1 MFLVARTPLAISPMT
16 QRRRVILAIA
26 AALAFAKTRGV
37 AARTQGTAGSAA
49 PTPPID
55 PLRALHTRDGQPY
68 SYEGLVETARK
79 LAAADYVPPPAL
91 PEDILKRIDYE
102 AHWHILHKPDKALF
116 LHGPGQYPI
125 TFFHIGHFFRV
136 PVRMFIAQGGQAR
149 EIVYDRAAFDMPA
162 DSPAHELPADVG
174 FAGFRVHESRL
185 ASKGARDKRDYDWVA
200 FLGASYF
207 RAIGEL
213 SQYGVSARG
222 VAVNTAVAGRSEEF
236 PAFTRFYF
244 EAPTRD
250 DGELTICALLEGPSI
265 AGAYRFRLRREHA
278 VHMEVEAALFLR
290 KDVERLGL
298 APLTSM
304 YWYSET
310 TKPEAIDWRPEV
322 HDSDGLAQWNGRGE
336 RIWRPLI
343 NPPHTTASAFLDTD
357 PKGYGLLQRDRNFDH
372 YLDGVNYERRP
383 SVWVEPID
391 RWGPGA
397 VQLVEIPTELE
408 SNDNIVAMWVPQEPA
423 RAGAS
428 YRLRYRLI
436 WAAEE
441 PAPALARCVATRL
454 GRGGKSGGEVSTR
467 FVVEFLGGPLARL
480 APGLL
485 PEESIW
491 ISRGQIIYHEV
502 EPARDDIPGHWRVY
516 FDVAAGPGAPIE
528 LRVYLRSGK
537 QQLTETWLYTL
548 NL

>member
-1 MFLVARTPLAISPMT
+1 MI
-16 QRRRVILAIA
+16 QRRKILLAIA
-26 AALAFAKTRGV
+26 AALASVKTRGI
-37 AARTQGTAGSAA
+37 AARTQAKTGTAA
-49 PTPPID
+49 PTPPVD
-55 PLRALHTRDGQPY
+55 ALGALQAREAQPY
-68 SYEGLVETARK
+68 SYQGLVETARK
-79 LAAADYVPPPAL
+79 LAAADYVPPPTPPAN
-91 PEDILKRIDYE
+91 ILQRIDYE
-102 AHWHILHKPDKALF
+102 AHWLIRYKNDKALF
-116 LHGPGQYPI
+116 LHGPGSYPI
-125 TFFHIGHFFRV
+125 EFFHVARFFRV
-136 PVRMFIAQGGQAR
+136 PVRMFLAQDGQAR
-149 EIVYDRAAFDMPA
+149 EIVFDRAAFDMPA
-162 DSPAHELPADVG
+162 DSPARELPADVG
-174 FAGFRVHESRL
+174 FAGFHVHDNRL
-185 ASKGARDKRDYDWVA
+185 AATGAADWQDRDWVA

-222 VAVNTAVAGRSEEF
+222 VAVNTAVAGRDEEF
-236 PAFTRFYF
+236 PVFTRFYF

-250 DGELTICALLEGPSI
+250 DGELTVCALLEGPSI
-265 AGAYRFRLRREHA
+265 AGAYRFRLRYERS

-290 KDVERLGL
+290 KDVDRLGL

-310 TKPEAIDWRPEV
+310 TKAEAIDWRPEV
-322 HDSDGLAQWNGRGE
+322 HDSDGLALWNGGGE

-343 NPPHTTASAFLDTD
+343 NPPHTTASVFLDRN

-372 YLDGVNYERRP
+372 YLDGVHYERRP

-391 RWGPGA
+391 HWGLGA
-397 VQLVEIPTELE
+397 VQLIEIPTEVE

-428 YRLRYRLI
+428 YRLRYRML
-436 WAAEE
+436 WASEE
-441 PAPALARCVATRL
+441 PAPAVARCISTRL
-454 GRGGKSGGEVSTR
+454 GRGGKSGGEFATR
-467 FVVEFLGGPLARL
+467 FVIEFLGATLTRF
-480 APGLL
+480 APATP
-485 PEESIW
+485 PEDSIW

-502 EPARDDIPGHWRVY
+502 EAIPDGVLGHWRVY
-516 FDVAAGPGAPIE
+516 FDVAAGPGAPVE